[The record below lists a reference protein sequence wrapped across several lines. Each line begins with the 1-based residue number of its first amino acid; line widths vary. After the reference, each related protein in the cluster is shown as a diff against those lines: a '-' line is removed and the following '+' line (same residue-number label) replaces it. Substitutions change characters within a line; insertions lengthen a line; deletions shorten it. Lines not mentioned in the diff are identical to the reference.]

1 MNTIV
6 STSNAPAAVGPY
18 SQAVR
23 SGDLLFCSGQIAL
36 DPASGNLTGNDI
48 KSQTEQV
55 MKNISAVL
63 AASGATFADVVK
75 TTCFLADIND
85 FAEFNAVYAQ
95 YFTGNPARSCVA
107 AAALP
112 KGALVEVEVIAVVG
126 AEK

>member
-6 STSNAPAAVGPY
+6 STGKAPAAVGPY
-18 SQAVR
+18 SQAVKN
-23 SGDLLFCSGQIAL
+23 GGLLFCSGQIAL

-95 YFTGNPARSCVA
+95 YFTGKPARSCVA

-112 KGALVEVEVIAVVG
+112 KGALVEVEVTAVVG